1 MKDFKPTIGTAK
13 SRNNKWLPARLRIE
27 PKFVR
32 LTQVNGHT
40 GMVIIVR
47 ISSIISISP
56 MTLDPLEGSFVMLA
70 GDQRPIKV
78 SEPFGM
84 IASKLGLK
92 AADVLTVEEE

>member
-1 MKDFKPTIGTAK
+1 MKDFKPVIGTAA
-13 SRNNKWLPARLRIE
+13 SRNKWLPARLRIE

-40 GMVIIVR
+40 GMVILVR

-78 SEPFGM
+78 SEPYGM
-84 IASKLGLK
+84 IASKLGIK
-92 AADVLTVEEE
+92 AVVSVEEE